1 MKPSLGVSSEVG
13 ALRRV
18 LLHRPGREVETLM
31 PGMLENLLFEDIP
44 WLKRLREEH
53 DDFANLLRSQGCEVY
68 YYVDL
73 LRDVLCDAGL
83 AKEVTEYL
91 VSTGRLPQSSLR
103 DEILEFLLA
112 MDADALAEIM
122 IAGLRKDAIAHSER
136 EKRLSWWIKEDFPFY
151 IEPLPNLYFTRD
163 PGIIIGTGM
172 ALGLMQTQARRR
184 EVYLLNLLRCHHELF
199 APVRDRL
206 WYGPENGNDWRAY
219 EMPWHGPGDFL
230 EGGDVL
236 VLSDTALALGVSMR
250 SSVGAVETLAE
261 RLFRDG
267 SGISEILIIK
277 IPAARAYMHL
287 DTVFTMVDRNSFVL
301 FPGIADSIHVFR
313 LSPGRAGALKIK
325 EAPSLERG
333 LSDVLGM
340 DRVRII
346 ASGIKD
352 GGIAAREQ
360 WNNSANTLA
369 IAPGRVITYNRNSSA
384 NELFEKAGIKVL
396 GIDGSELVRGRGGPR
411 CMSMPILRDDVP

>member
-1 MKPSLGVSSEVG
+1 VKSSMGVSSEVG
-13 ALRRV
+13 VLRRV
-18 LLHRPGREVETLM
+18 LLHRPGKEVETLM

-53 DDFANLLRSQGCEVY
+53 DDFANLLRSRGCEVY
-68 YYVDL
+68 YYADL
-73 LRDVLCDAGL
+73 LRDILCNAEL
-83 AKEVTEYL
+83 AREVAEYL
-91 VSTGRLPQSSLR
+91 VSTGRFPQSNSR
-103 DEILEFLLA
+103 DEILEFLLD
-112 MDADALAEIM
+112 MDADALVEVM
-122 IAGLRKDAIAHSER
+122 IAGLRKDAIAHSDR
-136 EKRLSWWIKEDFPFY
+136 EKHLSWWIKEDFPFY

-163 PGIIIGTGM
+163 PGMIIGTGM

-184 EVYLLNLLRCHHELF
+184 EVYLLNLIRCNHELF

-206 WYGPENGNDWRAY
+206 WYGPNNGK
-219 EMPWHGPGDFL
+219 EWHGPGDSL

-236 VLSDTALALGVSMR
+236 VLSDTAVALGVSMR

-261 RLFRDG
+261 RLFRGD
-267 SGISEILIIK
+267 SGIREILVIK
-277 IPAARAYMHL
+277 IPAARACMHL

-325 EAPSLERG
+325 EAPCLEQG
-333 LSDVLGM
+333 LADVLGVNK
-340 DRVRII
+340 VRII
-346 ASGIKD
+346 ASGIRD
-352 GGIAAREQ
+352 GDIAAREQ

-369 IAPGRVITYNRNSSA
+369 IAPGRVITYNRNSLA
-384 NELFEKAGIKVL
+384 NELFERAGIEVL

-411 CMSMPILRDDVP
+411 CMSMPILREDVS